1 MKDRAKNLIHSEVFP
16 GVLLILATLVSLVL
30 ANGPLAIPYEHLLS
44 EIKLFNHFDLHM
56 FVNDFLMAIFF
67 LFVGLEIKEEILYG
81 HLSSLKKASFPV
93 IAALGGVIVPAII
106 FMVFNIGTPFERGIG
121 VPISTDIAFAIGVF
135 MLLQNKLNPSLKI
148 FLLSLAVVDDLISI
162 FVIGIVYSSTIHYS
176 FFFAALIL
184 VGLLFIMNHIFKVN
198 KITPYLLIGLVIWF
212 LIYAS
217 GVHATISGVLL
228 AMTIPTHILKKE
240 KESMSHKLEHILN
253 PMCNLLILPLFALVN
268 TAIRLSSNLDFN
280 SAGTLALGTIVAL
293 SVGKPL
299 GIMLFTFVA
308 SKLGLT
314 EKPQGSTWTSIFS
327 VSLLAGIG
335 FTMAIFVA
343 EIAFRSTPQ
352 FINIAKISI
361 LIASILSI
369 FTTYIVATFTSKKEY
384 SSKKNLP
391 TQTSLLESNEAA

>member
-1 MKDRAKNLIHSEVFP
+1 M
-16 GVLLILATLVSLVL
+16 
-30 ANGPLAIPYEHLLS
+30 
-44 EIKLFNHFDLHM
+44 
-56 FVNDFLMAIFF
+56 
-67 LFVGLEIKEEILYG
+67 ILYC
-81 HLSSLKKASFPV
+81 HHT
-93 IAALGGVIVPAII
+93 LGCNPIV
-106 FMVFNIGTPFERGIG
+106 N
-121 VPISTDIAFAIGVF
+121 
-135 MLLQNKLNPSLKI
+135 
-148 FLLSLAVVDDLISI
+148 
-162 FVIGIVYSSTIHYS
+162 
-176 FFFAALIL
+176 
-184 VGLLFIMNHIFKVN
+184 
-198 KITPYLLIGLVIWF
+198 PYLLIGLIIWL

-228 AMTIPTHILKKE
+228 AVTIPTHILRKE

-268 TAIRLSSNLDFN
+268 TAIRLSNNLNFG

-299 GIMLFTFVA
+299 GIMLFTFTA

-314 EKPQGSTWTSIFS
+314 EKPEGSTWTSIFS

-369 FTTYIVATFTSKKEY
+369 GITYIVATLTSKKSATPQSLPIE
-384 SSKKNLP
+384 SKN
-391 TQTSLLESNEAA
+391 AA